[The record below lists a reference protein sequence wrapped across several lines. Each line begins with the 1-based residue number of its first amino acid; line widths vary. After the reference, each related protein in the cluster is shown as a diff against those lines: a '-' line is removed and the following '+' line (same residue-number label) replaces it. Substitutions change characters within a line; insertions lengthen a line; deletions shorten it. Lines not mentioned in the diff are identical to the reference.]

1 MPPFPSVGQE
11 CRHHASTKHKALVTA
26 PQPPLLRRAH
36 LRLVDAGPCVL
47 QSQLAQWR
55 RGASNSVGWGV
66 GLAAAR
72 QVTTLWEVP
81 VSRPG
86 SRGHYRSEALPKP
99 RRYKVSTDLTR
110 ALAKTLP
117 ELARTRR
124 FLGQA
129 VLSDVFLTS
138 S

>member
-1 MPPFPSVGQE
+1 MTPFPSLSCSWQRMLSP
-11 CRHHASTKHKALVTA
+11 CFNKALVTT
-26 PQPPLLRRAH
+26 PQPLLLRRLPMLGHVSCNRSWLNGAEA
-36 LRLVDAGPCVL
+36 LPTLWGG
-47 QSQLAQWR
+47 QW
-55 RGASNSVGWGV
+55 
-66 GLAAAR
+66 GLAAVR

-86 SRGHYRSEALPKP
+86 SRGHYRRKALPQP

-117 ELARTRR
+117 ELARTGR

-129 VLSDVFLTS
+129 VLSDGFLKS